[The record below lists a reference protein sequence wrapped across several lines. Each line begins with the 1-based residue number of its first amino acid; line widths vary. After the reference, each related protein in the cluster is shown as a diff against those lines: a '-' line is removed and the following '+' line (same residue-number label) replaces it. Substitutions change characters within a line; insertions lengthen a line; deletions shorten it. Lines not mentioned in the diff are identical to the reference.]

1 MAMPDVNGYDVIRAL
16 NKLEKRPKIGI
27 ITDWNEKLEPL
38 DGEDLKVDFILNKPF
53 DFSQLI
59 EQINSLFNDA

>member
-53 DFSQLI
+53 DFHS
-59 EQINSLFNDA
+59 